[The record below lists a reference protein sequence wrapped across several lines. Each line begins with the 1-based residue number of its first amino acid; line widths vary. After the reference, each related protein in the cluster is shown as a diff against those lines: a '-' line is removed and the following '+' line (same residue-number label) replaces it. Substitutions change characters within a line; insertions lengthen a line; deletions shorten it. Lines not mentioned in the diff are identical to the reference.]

1 MFLCIVL
8 SSCAHTMPNTYIKLL
23 RVLSPK
29 LSFSCKFHGAT
40 FSVCDLVPNGQ
51 LRHAARAQPA
61 QSLYLSSSWMLATVR
76 VERCLERQ
84 QPFSE
89 QLLGHQGMTHRKTFT
104 SLIWCLKASP
114 MSFISL
120 MYLRIRFS
128 CVLCIVPLFFKHGLE
143 TTATYANNQG
153 VCLVQ

>member
-1 MFLCIVL
+1 MLN
-8 SSCAHTMPNTYIKLL
+8 MYIKLL
-23 RVLSPK
+23 RILGLR

-40 FSVCDLVPNGQ
+40 FSVCDPVPNGQ

-84 QPFSE
+84 RPLAD

-104 SLIWCLKASP
+104 SLI
-114 MSFISL
+114 
-120 MYLRIRFS
+120 
-128 CVLCIVPLFFKHGLE
+128 
-143 TTATYANNQG
+143 
-153 VCLVQ
+153 